1 MIPVDK
7 LHSIGVVVTDL
18 EIAMAHYGEMFG
30 IDVWDVAELT
40 EDRLTEVVTHGRA
53 TTGAFRSARGATTP
67 PRDDRGR
74 AEGRVMNGELDIPVH
89 FELIQP
95 ISGESPFQEH
105 LLVKGP
111 GITHLTLAVSTPEE
125 FPALAAELAAAG
137 LPLAASFT
145 VDSAVERHFVDT
157 RDALGGYLVE
167 ILVPRPGSLPAA
179 YGERVS
185 VAGNY
190 TRPEGVNPL
199 AVRSVAHFGI
209 VVNDA
214 MEAVREYHRILG
226 VPSFNMRE
234 WRTEPGRL
242 EDPYFRGEPVTHAYF
257 TGITP
262 FKDFGLEIIQPTHG
276 PSHYNRLFR
285 DLRGPGVH
293 HMLLQVTSN
302 EDEWDAVEEWL
313 AGAGMPRIMGA
324 ELMRGAMCF
333 CYYDTFDRLGGYLIE
348 GVLSRRP
355 ADEDVRRPDFFV
367 DFAALAP
374 GR

>member
-1 MIPVDK
+1 
-7 LHSIGVVVTDL
+7 
-18 EIAMAHYGEMFG
+18 
-30 IDVWDVAELT
+30 
-40 EDRLTEVVTHGRA
+40 
-53 TTGAFRSARGATTP
+53 
-67 PRDDRGR
+67 
-74 AEGRVMNGELDIPVH
+74 
-89 FELIQP
+89 
-95 ISGESPFQEH
+95 
-105 LLVKGP
+105 
-111 GITHLTLAVSTPEE
+111 
-125 FPALAAELAAAG
+125 
-137 LPLAASFT
+137 
-145 VDSAVERHFVDT
+145 VERHFVDT

>member
-7 LHSIGVVVTDL
+7 LHNIGVVVTDL

-167 ILVPRPGSLPAA
+167 ILVPRDWNPARGIRRASLRRRELHPPRGSQSA
-179 YGERVS
+179 
-185 VAGNY
+185 
-190 TRPEGVNPL
+190 
-199 AVRSVAHFGI
+199 
-209 VVNDA
+209 
-214 MEAVREYHRILG
+214 
-226 VPSFNMRE
+226 
-234 WRTEPGRL
+234 
-242 EDPYFRGEPVTHAYF
+242 
-257 TGITP
+257 
-262 FKDFGLEIIQPTHG
+262 
-276 PSHYNRLFR
+276 
-285 DLRGPGVH
+285 
-293 HMLLQVTSN
+293 
-302 EDEWDAVEEWL
+302 
-313 AGAGMPRIMGA
+313 
-324 ELMRGAMCF
+324 
-333 CYYDTFDRLGGYLIE
+333 
-348 GVLSRRP
+348 RRP
-355 ADEDVRRPDFFV
+355 LGRALRHRRQRRDGGGP
-367 DFAALAP
+367 
-374 GR
+374 

>member
-1 MIPVDK
+1 
-7 LHSIGVVVTDL
+7 
-18 EIAMAHYGEMFG
+18 
-30 IDVWDVAELT
+30 
-40 EDRLTEVVTHGRA
+40 
-53 TTGAFRSARGATTP
+53 
-67 PRDDRGR
+67 
-74 AEGRVMNGELDIPVH
+74 MNGELDIPVH

-95 ISGESPFQEH
+95 ISGESPFQEY

-125 FPALAAELAAAG
+125 FPALAAELGHAG

-145 VDSAVERHFVDT
+145 VDGAVERHFVDT

-167 ILVPRPGSLPAA
+167 ILVPRSGSLPAA

-214 MEAVREYHRILG
+214 MEAVREYQRILG

-257 TGITP
+257 TGLTP

-302 EDEWDAVEEWL
+302 EDEWDAVDEWL
-313 AGAGMPRIMGA
+313 AGAGMPRITG
-324 ELMRGAMCF
+324 R
-333 CYYDTFDRLGGYLIE
+333 D
-348 GVLSRRP
+348 VLLLLRHLRP
-355 ADEDVRRPDFFV
+355 ARWLPH
-367 DFAALAP
+367 
-374 GR
+374 

>member
-1 MIPVDK
+1 
-7 LHSIGVVVTDL
+7 
-18 EIAMAHYGEMFG
+18 MFG

-167 ILVPRPGSLPAA
+167 ILVPRTGSLPAA

-242 EDPYFRGEPVTHAYF
+242 EDPYFRGGPVTHAYF